1 MSEDK
6 KSRVLSLGWIVGGS
20 TDANR
25 PWDDAIEELD
35 IRIEKAAMNIEAPL
49 NLNVVFHIPGNMLK
63 PEFDGIRTGSFSK
76 ARALLMVQ
84 VALPEAAPADAMGY
98 LKSIVYDAIDDAEK
112 WSLRRRVKA
121 DLSKQR
127 DILKNA

>member
-1 MSEDK
+1 
-6 KSRVLSLGWIVGGS
+6 
-20 TDANR
+20 
-25 PWDDAIEELD
+25 
-35 IRIEKAAMNIEAPL
+35 
-49 NLNVVFHIPGNMLK
+49 
-63 PEFDGIRTGSFSK
+63 
-76 ARALLMVQ
+76 MVQ